1 MKIAPFAVE
10 QWMNAYETGCRYNLA
25 ETCVASLTIGELL
38 GLADEGRPAQRE
50 SLLEELLPLKMTYGE
65 IQGSRRLRVA
75 IARLFETRGPDD
87 VLVTHGAAGANA
99 LVYQALVSAGDEVVS
114 VVPTYQQH
122 YSIPESLGADVRH
135 LQLRPEKGYLVD
147 PDELRALVTPATK
160 LIAFTNPNN
169 PTGSLMNE
177 TLLREIVAIAA
188 EADAYI
194 LSDEVYRGTSQESDA
209 LGPSVTDLYPRG
221 ISVGS
226 MSKAFSLAGIR
237 LGWICGP
244 REAIHAAEI
253 HRDYNTISVGIVDD
267 LLASIALE
275 HKDRILARS
284 RRIVRE
290 NLATLDRWIQ
300 SEPSVTYVRPQAG
313 TTALLKYGVDMPSRE
328 LCLRLLEETGVL
340 FVPGEAFDVEG
351 CVRIGYANNHDV
363 LEGGLQEVSRFL
375 EAL

>member
-1 MKIAPFAVE
+1 
-10 QWMNAYETGCRYNLA
+10 
-25 ETCVASLTIGELL
+25 
-38 GLADEGRPAQRE
+38 
-50 SLLEELLPLKMTYGE
+50 MTYGE

-75 IARLFETRGPDD
+75 IASLFETRGADD

-99 LVYQALVSAGDEVVS
+99 LVYQAVVSAGDEVIC

-122 YSIPESLGADVRH
+122 YSIPESLGAGVRR
-135 LQLRPEKGYLVD
+135 LQLRPDNGYLVD
-147 PDELRALVTPATK
+147 PDELRSLVTPATK

-177 TLLREIVAIAA
+177 SLLREIVAIAA
-188 EADAYI
+188 DAGAYI
-194 LSDEVYRGTSQESDA
+194 LSDEVYRGTSQKSDA

-244 REAIHAAEI
+244 HEAIHAAEL

-290 NLATLDRWIQ
+290 NLATLDRWVQ

-313 TTALLKYGVDMPSRE
+313 TTALLQYALDMPSRE

-340 FVPGEAFDVEG
+340 FVPGEAFDLEG

-363 LEGGLQEVSRFL
+363 LERGLQEVSRFL
-375 EAL
+375 GAL